1 MFFVKMGTNID
12 DLINDISNNKLST
25 DENSM
30 VDSIINDLNIE
41 GRGGMKHNPQQQH
54 QQQQQNSNVP
64 PHLTPE
70 EKQMLLKQ
78 QQHQQQMMYEQQMQQ
93 NRLREMQQLQQKQQ
107 QQQQQQQQQEQQQ
120 QHQKNEMEQKME
132 EMKKELDD
140 KNSSFFNNPQL
151 KNILLNIKSTLV
163 VFLLIIFFNV
173 NSIDEF
179 LRFKKF
185 SLFYNIQDEKS
196 TLLFTFFKGVLIS
209 SFYYMIT
216 SLLK

>member
-12 DLINDISNNKLST
+12 DLINDISNNKLSS

-41 GRGGMKHNPQQQH
+41 SGGGMKHNSQQQQQQH
-54 QQQQQNSNVP
+54 QNSNVP

-78 QQHQQQMMYEQQMQQ
+78 QQHQQQMMYEQQMKQ
-93 NRLREMQQLQQKQQ
+93 NRLREMQQLQQQQ
-107 QQQQQQQQQEQQQ
+107 QQQKQQQQQEQQQ
-120 QHQKNEMEQKME
+120 QKNEMEQKME
-132 EMKKELDD
+132 EMKKELEK

-196 TLLFTFFKGVLIS
+196 TLLFTFFKGLLIS